1 MLWEY
6 RASPFP
12 RRFLGFSWA
21 VVGQTQSQ
29 RHPERLVLGLCA
41 AFSLALIVTGTI
53 DTLSPL
59 AGLSLIIL
67 YWCIRPSLARIVSQL
82 STPVAKPLK
91 QQHLLQGCYQ
101 LQ

>member
-12 RRFLGFSWA
+12 RRFFGFSWA
-21 VVGQTQSQ
+21 MAGQTQSQ
-29 RHPERLVLGLCA
+29 RRPERVVLGLDA
-41 AFSLALIVTGTI
+41 AFSPALIVAGTN
-53 DTLSPL
+53 SSAFPS